1 MGKNELLRLLSCSWY
16 GYLRQRGHRLS
27 KQDSPQ
33 IWTSLNTGN
42 KAYRWVLFATASRIK
57 RLDVQEKKF
66 IRFNISK
73 ARENS
78 EQCYLVAGF
87 ATEEPRIVI
96 LPADKA
102 VKDGRVASDTGGI
115 DWVELENSR
124 GGDE

>member
-1 MGKNELLRLLSCSWY
+1 M
-16 GYLRQRGHRLS
+16 
-27 KQDSPQ
+27 
-33 IWTSLNTGN
+33 
-42 KAYRWVLFATASRIK
+42 LFATASRIK

-102 VKDGRVASDTGGI
+102 VKDGRV
-115 DWVELENSR
+115 ENSR